1 MTNAFCRPLPTA
13 AATAATPP
21 DNSHPEEEL
30 DAIMLAAVQAPSAR
44 NTQPWHFSIV
54 QDAALLKEF
63 SDDYNRLQTSDP
75 GRDILFFGA
84 PTWCLSP
91 RPLKRRRS
99 FRRWTAA
106 SPCRTWPWRRSPSAW
121 AASFSGRP
129 REVLIS
135 EKGPRYA
142 AAFGFP
148 EGYTFAIAI
157 ALGEPT
163 ATKEAHVVREG
174 MITRV

>member
-1 MTNAFCRPLPTA
+1 MTNAVLQAIADRRSNRGYAPRQLT
-13 AATAATPP
+13 
-21 DNSHPEEEL
+21 EEEL

-44 NTQPWHFSIV
+44 NTQPWHFS
-54 QDAALLKEF
+54 F
-63 SDDYNRLQTSDP
+63 SDDYNRLQSSDP

-84 PTWCLSP
+84 PTVVFITTPVEAPTKFSQVDCGIAVQNMAL
-91 RPLKRRRS
+91 
-99 FRRWTAA
+99 AA
-106 SPCRTWPWRRSPSAW
+106 QSIGLGSVIL
-121 AASFSGRP
+121 GRP
-129 REVLIS
+129 REVLVS
-135 EKGPRYA
+135 EKGAHYA

-163 ATKEAHVVREG
+163 VTKAAHVVREG